1 MYERTDKPKMHETH
15 IYWWDKVTGHLL
27 KETPSDL
34 KLFLQGVL
42 NPEHPFEIAA
52 YKDIRVE

>member
-1 MYERTDKPKMHETH
+1 
-15 IYWWDKVTGHLL
+15 
-27 KETPSDL
+27 L